1 MHATDRALRLYYAAL
16 STIAAVNLTS
26 RDNVMENAHPAE
38 LRILDTVPAASLPRH
53 VCRFEFKANQQKV
66 RPYTIL

>member
-26 RDNVMENAHPAE
+26 RDNVMENARPAE
-38 LRILDTVPAASLPRH
+38 LRILDTVPAASLPRQ
-53 VCRFEFKANQQKV
+53 FKANQQKV
-66 RPYTIL
+66 RAYRIL

>member
-26 RDNVMENAHPAE
+26 RDNVMENARPAE
-38 LRILDTVPAASLPRH
+38 LRILDTVPAASLPRQ
-53 VCRFEFKANQQKV
+53 FKANQ
-66 RPYTIL
+66 